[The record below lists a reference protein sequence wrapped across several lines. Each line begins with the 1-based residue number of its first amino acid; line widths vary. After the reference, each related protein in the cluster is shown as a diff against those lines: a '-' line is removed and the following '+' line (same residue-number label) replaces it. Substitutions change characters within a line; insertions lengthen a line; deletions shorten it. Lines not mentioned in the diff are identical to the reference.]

1 MNNPEPACL
10 IGPAARVRAVLLS
23 RVVRLLAGDWS
34 AKKPFLLWGPRGTG
48 KTTIAGEIALTL
60 AGHKVCIDRINGQEL
75 TVDKIKGWL
84 REMPG
89 APLHG
94 NFFVSFVDE
103 VDQGSPAAL
112 AMLRTFLNDGDLPKY
127 RCFIATTNK
136 TPSELPMIQS
146 RFYDREVPPPSVAEI
161 RIHLQNHPFNLPDD
175 VAHEFAS
182 QCEGDVR
189 EAINQAEKWKDENEI
204 ETILQPAHVQGTQV
218 RRAVRLPVGA

>member
-1 MNNPEPACL
+1 MTTQPARL

-48 KTTIAGEIALTL
+48 KTTVAGEVALTL
-60 AGHKVCIDRINGQEL
+60 AGHKTNIERINGQEL
-75 TVDKIKGWL
+75 TVDRLKDWL
-84 REMPG
+84 RAMPC
-89 APLHG
+89 APLSG
-94 NFFVSFVDE
+94 GFDVKFVDE
-103 VDQGSPAAL
+103 ADQCSVPAMG
-112 AMLRTFLNDGDLPKY
+112 MLRTFLNDGDMPKFT
-127 RCFIATTNK
+127 CFIATTNK

-146 RFYDREVPPPSVAEI
+146 RFYDREVPPPCVAEI
-161 RIHLQNHPFNLPDD
+161 RTHLINHPFNLPDD
-175 VAHEFAS
+175 VANEYAE